1 MKPLQ
6 FMATTILVVIIIGSI
21 IQQFSPFRTVSGSHD
36 SGAVLQHSPLEPS
49 GVACDASTAGRLLSI
64 EELQQN
70 ANGVLAEYG
79 EPTVTVDGKWG
90 PMTDAAYRNAYS
102 LQQAEKLTKDY
113 YDTTR

>member
-1 MKPLQ
+1 MKL
-6 FMATTILVVIIIGSI
+6 TITAIILIAIVV
-21 IQQFSPFRTVSGSHD
+21 FSLRTALDPHGD
-36 SGAVLQHSPLEPS
+36 GAVLSSTSPLKS
-49 GVACDASTAGRLLSI
+49 HGQASESKPDRAVRLISI
-64 EELQQN
+64 EELQQQ
-70 ANGVLAEYG
+70 ANCVLALYG